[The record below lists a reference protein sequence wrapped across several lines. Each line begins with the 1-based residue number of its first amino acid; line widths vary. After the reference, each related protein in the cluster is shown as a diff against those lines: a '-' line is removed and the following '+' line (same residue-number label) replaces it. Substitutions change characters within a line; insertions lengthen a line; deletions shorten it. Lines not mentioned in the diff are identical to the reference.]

1 MAVRA
6 TITASTTPE
15 LEALVMGLVLV
26 SLAQMADPPV
36 AAYIP
41 PLYSGKV
48 RYVREPPGRE
58 RWQSAKE
65 TAARGYGDCEDLV
78 GYRVAEL
85 IRSGINARPKV
96 LEINPTLRHVVVQH
110 PDGTIEDPSA
120 KLGMK

>member
-1 MAVRA
+1 MSVRA
-6 TITASTTPE
+6 TITAQTTRE
-15 LEALVMGLVLV
+15 LEALVTGLALV
-26 SLAQMADPPV
+26 SLCQMQDPPV

-48 RYVREPPGRE
+48 RYVREPAGEE

-78 GYRVAEL
+78 AYRCAEL
-85 IRSGINARPKV
+85 WHQGKKAAPKV
-96 LEINPTLRHVVVQH
+96 LEISPTLRHVVVQL